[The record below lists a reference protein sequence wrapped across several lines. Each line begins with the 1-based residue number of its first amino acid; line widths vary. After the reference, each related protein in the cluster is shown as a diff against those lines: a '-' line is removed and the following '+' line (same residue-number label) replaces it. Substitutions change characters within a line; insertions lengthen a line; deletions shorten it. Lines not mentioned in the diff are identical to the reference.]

1 MFLFVLSLGL
11 SQLGSLLDEACKGKR
26 NKNAWSRRRPAG
38 WEPGGG
44 LARLDRKP
52 NWPASPPSSLE
63 GLGQGGLVKQRS
75 LTCWQSEPQRLV
87 KRRCHGPC
95 SPSAEEGCPCR
106 LLIGLRSNGSHLPRL
121 NVRDG
126 NRPLSTLLGSQAG
139 VERTDQSLQWSR
151 PARNLK
157 TTRVSEWNIDH
168 SMIAAAKH
176 PPQEERVTGSPSD
189 REDLARRISADNL
202 VNVNAVA
209 TTPCSSCC
217 KSVGGVV

>member
-1 MFLFVLSLGL
+1 M
-11 SQLGSLLDEACKGKR
+11 QGKE
-26 NKNAWSRRRPAG
+26 KQ
-38 WEPGGG
+38 E
-44 LARLDRKP
+44 RLVTT
-52 NWPASPPSSLE
+52 SSS
-63 GLGQGGLVKQRS
+63 GLGTGWWSGSTGSEAQLASQSPLILGGFGPGGLVKQRS

-157 TTRVSEWNIDH
+157 TTCVSEIIH
-168 SMIAAAKH
+168 
-176 PPQEERVTGSPSD
+176 
-189 REDLARRISADNL
+189 
-202 VNVNAVA
+202 
-209 TTPCSSCC
+209 
-217 KSVGGVV
+217 